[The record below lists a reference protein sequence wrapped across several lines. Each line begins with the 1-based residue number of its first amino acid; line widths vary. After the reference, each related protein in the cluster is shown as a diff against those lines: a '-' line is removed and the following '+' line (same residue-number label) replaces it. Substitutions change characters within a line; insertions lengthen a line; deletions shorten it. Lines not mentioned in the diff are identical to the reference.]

1 MANHNPNVNTSNSQR
16 AWALAQLQA
25 GRAITSSMAD
35 DEIGCTRLASRIDE
49 LRDSGHQIETTMI
62 PVRNRFGKIVRV
74 AEYRL
79 AVGVAA

>member
-1 MANHNPNVNTSNSQR
+1 MPNINENASTCTQC
-16 AWALAQLQA
+16 AWALSQLMS
-25 GRAITSSMAD
+25 GRAITAAMAA
-35 DEIGCTRLASRIDE
+35 DEIGCNRLASRIDE

-79 AVGVAA
+79 AQEVAA

>member
-1 MANHNPNVNTSNSQR
+1 MTNNNTNCNTGTQR
-16 AWALAQLQA
+16 AWALYQLTN
-25 GRAITSSMAD
+25 GRAITAAMAD

-49 LRDSGHQIETTMI
+49 LRASGHDITTTMI
-62 PVRNRFGKIVRV
+62 PLRNRFGKIVRV